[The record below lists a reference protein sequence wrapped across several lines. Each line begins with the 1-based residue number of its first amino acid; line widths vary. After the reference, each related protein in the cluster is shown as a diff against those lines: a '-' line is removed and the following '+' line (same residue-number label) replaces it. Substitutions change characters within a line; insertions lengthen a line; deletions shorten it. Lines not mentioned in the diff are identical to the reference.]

1 MCSVFRPRANI
12 GYCKLIVTRFVNCV
26 CLGISSSTVIRLDVI
41 NSVPWEDWACESS
54 EDDDFSPIS
63 TFLVFISSMI
73 ILSFFYSFS
82 QVCKA
87 NMESIWHANVC
98 AHSCMCIPV
107 SLFRCFAY
115 FAGTFHSC
123 TQPQFRETRKG
134 TELISLWVVRTICT
148 YSCQPCESID

>member
-1 MCSVFRPRANI
+1 MCCAFRPRANI

-26 CLGISSSTVIRLDVI
+26 CLGISSSTVIRLDVT
-41 NSVPWEDWACESS
+41 NSVPWEDWACKSS
-54 EDDDFSPIS
+54 EDDEFSPIS

-98 AHSCMCIPV
+98 AHSCAYPSFAIFVV
-107 SLFRCFAY
+107 SLI
-115 FAGTFHSC
+115 S
-123 TQPQFRETRKG
+123 REFSRLYLTSVSRNEKTRLK
-134 TELISLWVVRTICT
+134 W
-148 YSCQPCESID
+148 YPCESRYSSVPTLIECVSR